1 MTSTASTE
9 DAMVR
14 LNVGGHRYDVPR
26 SLFELYPRSMLARLV
41 SDEWNTDEINNHD
54 DGSSDYHEDDTIIF
68 IDRNGHRFQYVLD
81 YMRDREVNLP
91 MTESIEATRK
101 ELEYYGLDGV
111 RGEETTS
118 PSITLGSP
126 AEARRIMAVM
136 GGNKQEELESLGKT
150 IRECE
155 RTKTRCENHKHAIKL
170 AQSLFEHSV
179 IHSGD
184 DVGPGHRC
192 TILIREKD
200 ERNTCPDVLKEEE
213 FFRAKLRSYGLELVN
228 YKIPK
233 YMCLGDEPCQF
244 VIEFKNISEN
254 TVKTPSGVPNASH
267 NESPS
272 GSFRPCSAPSYS
284 QVQFALDEEYL
295 ALMKIGASSI
305 TPGMII
311 GAFGIFWLGVSTC
324 IGR

>member
-9 DAMVR
+9 DAMVH

-41 SDEWNTDEINNHD
+41 SDEWSTKNEINNND
-54 DGSSDYHEDDTIIF
+54 DDSSDYHEDDEIIF

-91 MTESIEATRK
+91 MSESIEATRK

-126 AEARRIMAVM
+126 AEARRIMAIM
-136 GGNKQEELESLGKT
+136 GGNKLEELESLDKT

-155 RTKTRCENHKHAIKL
+155 TTKTGCENRKHAIKL
-170 AQSLFEHSV
+170 AHSLFEHSV
-179 IHSGD
+179 AHSGD
-184 DVGPGHRC
+184 DAGPGHRC
-192 TILIREKD
+192 TIRIREKD
-200 ERNTCPDVLKEEE
+200 ERSTCPDVLKEEE

-228 YKIPK
+228 YKIPR
-233 YMCLGDEPCQF
+233 YMYSEDEPCQF
-244 VIEFKNISEN
+244 VLEFKNISDN
-254 TVKTPSGVPNASH
+254 TVMTPSGVPNASH

-272 GSFRPCSAPSYS
+272 GSLHPCSDPSYS
-284 QVQFALDEEYL
+284 LVQFALDDDYR
-295 ALMKIGASSI
+295 ALMIF
-305 TPGMII
+305 
-311 GAFGIFWLGVSTC
+311 GAFTIYCLGAIATIC
-324 IGR
+324 IVR